1 MGQITIQGHRGQR
14 VINVQTKRRFANVG
28 KAQDDQVVVTEKP
41 QPIQETKV
49 LSETPRAVAA
59 TDRDVMDFESGLLA
73 SINQFNEDKPTR
85 RKHPRDR
92 DDYYDNTRKGG
103 KQGYHRDKSWRK

>member
-1 MGQITIQGHRGQR
+1 
-14 VINVQTKRRFANVG
+14 
-28 KAQDDQVVVTEKP
+28 
-41 QPIQETKV
+41 
-49 LSETPRAVAA
+49 
-59 TDRDVMDFESGLLA
+59 MDFESGLLA